1 MNPFREMYL
10 QELSAKQ
17 KKIDKNKNNKID
29 GEDLAHL
36 RREET
41 EELDELSKTT
51 LTNYISKAA
60 GAVARLAHSAAGT
73 QHKYAGQPISTRPD
87 DYDSERKKA
96 NSRVKNIG
104 KAAGKLSKEE
114 VELDEGE
121 VKDAID
127 AHRRTRMSQM
137 SQHSTDAREKAHKRS
152 QERLDKGHERTQA
165 YLDSMQAASVHGHK
179 ERMAQDTHDTK
190 RRKESDADTTK
201 TMNVLRDRLKN
212 RKSKNEEVEIDEKLT
227 VGGGAPVKG
236 PHGVVSNTPAKKP
249 VKTTI
254 NKTTGQEYTSG
265 GDKKK
270 PEGSKPSFVN
280 SHEPR
285 KSDQVNSAMGRL
297 RARMDSARKSVKEA
311 ADVLSIVD
319 EGMTRQE
326 RERAANEAERRA
338 AAIANNPRIAAEVER
353 RKKAKAAEAAKKK
366 PTYAL
371 GSYNVKEE
379 ADVLEGAVPDHM
391 KGKQKP
397 YVSSDGKG
405 NYEVLGNT
413 GQTKAEFSRKEH
425 GQDAHKK
432 AQSHL
437 RTKYNEYMKE
447 ELEFSEGINLKS
459 KAHALAAKLTSN
471 SRTSK
476 AEYHSDGSAS
486 IHHSPHPMVSTAT
499 QADNAIKNAGGD
511 HNNSE
516 AALKNHKQTIG
527 DLKVH
532 VKKTNSGHT
541 THISESILEANHRE
555 FASQGKMHPDMAKH
569 MKTGEHMDY
578 YEPKTGDKVHGKVM
592 KNDGKEVHVKQTHD
606 SYDPKKKGAV
616 HKFTVSTKL
625 DEKKEDPP
633 FDGPYTKVTG
643 NTKDK
648 SGAVHTPMSRA
659 KHLAQQAAIAIAKKK
674 VKEEFDMDITTEQA
688 LELLEAVKKQ
698 DIPAFL
704 RKARGDKPLNL
715 DDLKK
720 NDSLSDKNNLAKAR
734 GVKEEVEELDEL
746 SKSTIGSYVK
756 KAKSSLIGSS
766 QVMGMGSK
774 TTGQKTHDKA
784 EKKVQKRASGINKA
798 VDRLTKEETMYIV
811 ENDYDEAENYKDKAN
826 AAKEKGDMY
835 NHHIHMSNHHDSM
848 ADWHDS
854 KGRESHGDSQRNKA
868 HEHRNEARKLKMK
881 ENIEMNSFK
890 SYMQEDLDEALWPG
904 TPEYKKKFGADR
916 GVVGTS
922 SKTAKGTQTVTKTGV
937 KHERD
942 YEASEKDDKPESGEK
957 RGRGRPKGAASG
969 ARQKGSAAKADD
981 RYDSTGF
988 KLHLPNK
995 NR

>member
-41 EELDELSKTT
+41 EELDERNKE
-51 LTNYISKAA
+51 NAEKRKAMDASA
-60 GAVARLAHSAAGT
+60 GARYKVNNPQSMTPKPDEKHRLGTRDHNLATGRGAR
-73 QHKYAGQPISTRPD
+73 
-87 DYDSERKKA
+87 
-96 NSRVKNIG
+96 
-104 KAAGKLSKEE
+104 
-114 VELDEGE
+114 
-121 VKDAID
+121 
-127 AHRRTRMSQM
+127 
-137 SQHSTDAREKAHKRS
+137 
-152 QERLDKGHERTQA
+152 
-165 YLDSMQAASVHGHK
+165 
-179 ERMAQDTHDTK
+179 
-190 RRKESDADTTK
+190 
-201 TMNVLRDRLKN
+201 
-212 RKSKNEEVEIDEKLT
+212 NEENEIDEKLT

-254 NKTTGQEYTSG
+254 NKTTGQEYPSSN
-265 GDKKK
+265 KEK
-270 PEGSKPSFVN
+270 PEPTKPATPAKPQS
-280 SHEPR
+280 SLD
-285 KSDQVNSAMGRL
+285 KI
-297 RARMDSARKSVKEA
+297 RARMDSSRKAVKEA
-311 ADVLSIVD
+311 ADTLSIVD
-319 EGMTRQE
+319 EAMTGQD

-379 ADVLEGAVPDHM
+379 TDVLEGAVPDHM

-447 ELEFSEGINLKS
+447 ETEL
-459 KAHALAAKLTSN
+459 
-471 SRTSK
+471 
-476 AEYHSDGSAS
+476 
-486 IHHSPHPMVSTAT
+486 
-499 QADNAIKNAGGD
+499 Q
-511 HNNSE
+511 
-516 AALKNHKQTIG
+516 
-527 DLKVH
+527 
-532 VKKTNSGHT
+532 
-541 THISESILEANHRE
+541 EANHRE

-633 FDGPYTKVTG
+633 FDGPYTKTTG

-720 NDSLSDKNNLAKAR
+720 NDSLSDKNNLTKAR
-734 GVKEEVEELDEL
+734 GVKEEVEEIEEVKKATGGLKDACWSGYTAVGMKMKNGKKVPNCVPEEVQIDEL

-798 VDRLTKEETMYIV
+798 VDRLTKEETLYIV
-811 ENDYDEAENYKDKAN
+811 ENDYDDAENYKDKAN

-835 NHHIHMSNHHDSM
+835 DHHIHMSNHHDSM

-854 KGRESHGDSQRNKA
+854 KGRDSHGDSQRNKA

-890 SYMQEDLDEALWPG
+890 SYMQEDLDEAMWPG
-904 TPEYKKKFGADR
+904 TPEYKKKFGDAPSR
-916 GVVGTS
+916 GKVGTS
-922 SKTAKGTQTVTKTGV
+922 STTAKGTQTVTSTGV

-942 YEASEKDDKPESGEK
+942 YEKSEKETSQPESGEK